1 MRGYASCRWGQ
12 VHYRSAGA
20 LRGNASRTAALL
32 FHESPQSSA
41 IFERALPLLGERLAA
56 YAFDT
61 PGYGYSD
68 PPPGP
73 RSVPE
78 YASAMLEAA
87 SSLGLDR
94 FAAVGVHTGTGI
106 ALQMAAQAPERVS
119 HLVISGTP
127 GAMREWRAGWLAD
140 PPGPIPLADDG
151 AHLRNQWLTATGRG
165 GTADLA
171 LATLMTTSVLRIH
184 ERWGWAL
191 DGVARHDPEPD
202 LRALGCPV
210 LVLGVEFDTLIE
222 EDREAALAAPGAR
235 FELVEG
241 LPGQLPWRAPHRFA
255 RAVSDFVV
263 GPDPDPGV
271 A

>member
-12 VHYRSAGA
+12 VHFRAEGVDGA
-20 LRGNASRTAALL
+20 DAARPTALL

-41 IFERALPLLGERLAA
+41 IFERTLPLLGERLSA

-61 PGYGYSD
+61 PGYGHSD

-73 RSVPE
+73 QSVPE
-78 YASAMLEAA
+78 YAAAMLETA
-87 SSLGLDR
+87 SSLGVDR

-127 GAMREWRAGWLAD
+127 GAMREWRAGWLAS
-140 PPGPIPLADDG
+140 PPGPIALAEDG
-151 AHLRNQWLTATGRG
+151 SHLRDQWRTATTRG
-165 GTADLA
+165 GGADLA

-202 LRALGCPV
+202 LRALSCPV

-222 EDREAALAAPGAR
+222 EDRDAALTAPGAR
-235 FELVEG
+235 FELFEG

-255 RAVSDFVV
+255 REVADFVTA
-263 GPDPDPGV
+263 P
-271 A
+271 